1 MGQSV
6 SRTAAIFN
14 PFNLF
19 NTVQPGSDVNF
30 VRGEDVRTR
39 QAHTVGA
46 QGSYF
51 GEHFLM
57 GGERYDVAKPDTY
70 LFGDNYDLELLGNKP
85 VKFPYN
91 LNKGVADTVNVLNGL
106 VNIRRDSVKFMKSE
120 NSRSTSSAY
129 KLEVI
134 FDCDVPCFIQ
144 IHFCAKEVVDN
155 EYVQI
160 VSKYPSI
167 DSSQKYF
174 FQAGSNQVFDKYA
187 FKAHRYDLKM
197 MHYEGGHYFP
207 VVIEIRTVE
216 DSGKFG
222 EQVQTTLCSIERS
235 ADQSSTLV
243 IKPLKQKLI
252 VHGVTY
258 LLQEIFGIE
267 NKETDSQGMDEN
279 GGECIIC
286 MANSRDTVIL
296 PCRHLCICN
305 GCAETLRYK
314 LNNCPICRSPFKALL
329 KLKAVHTVN
338 SLNASGGSRLR
349 QEALSLTEALN
360 GPDHNGE
367 HRKMSVT
374 LCCKDIEG
382 GKDIISTPVTQQ
394 RGSLRSLG
402 LVERVK
408 LKESQSSS
416 RNVLAEPCHPE
427 SIELEHIEP
436 LHKKMSDSSVV
447 RLSGNSIT
455 RTHPGGRS
463 IAGTSQ
469 QSSFRS
475 CRTTGGSMS
484 GSVESER
491 LPLSRDTTESVPK
504 NIPSTTSEVE
514 SETANENNELD
525 TSIKHSRQ
533 RSTQHS
539 KSVSAD
545 NEQHHATLVRVES
558 QQSGSAFGVQPN
570 PKK

>member
-39 QAHTVGA
+39 QTHTVGA

-129 KLEVI
+129 RLEVI

-167 DSSQKYF
+167 DSSQKFF

-360 GPDHNGE
+360 GPEHNGE

-394 RGSLRSLG
+394 RASLRSVG

-408 LKESQSSS
+408 HKE
-416 RNVLAEPCHPE
+416 
-427 SIELEHIEP
+427 
-436 LHKKMSDSSVV
+436 MSDSSVI

-491 LPLSRDTTESVPK
+491 LPLSRDTTESAPN
-504 NIPSTTSEVE
+504 NIPSTNLEVE
-514 SETANENNELD
+514 SETANESNELD
-525 TSIKHSRQ
+525 TSVKPSRD

-545 NEQHHATLVRVES
+545 HEQHHATLVRVES
-558 QQSGSAFGVQPN
+558 QQSGSAFGVLPV
-570 PKK
+570 PKND